1 MAALQP
7 YLSLRDVTKNTLNFI
22 DPADIQPGGALTAG
36 TNLLLLIH
44 GYNNTVDAASG
55 SYAGWRAIQQE
66 LGGLPGL
73 NVVHVFWP
81 GSNWENFA
89 VYMQAVFR
97 AREAAK
103 RLAGELRKAATG
115 FGLLRV
121 RIVTHSLGARLAV
134 HLVDELQSQ
143 PDLRVQLEALVV
155 MAAAV
160 PTRLLAPGTNVRKAL
175 DRSTTPFRSFYSE
188 SDSVLRIAF
197 RLGESLA
204 GQGFFPVALGHE
216 QWRGSSAIAAPRLT
230 QEQNRDA
237 GHSDYW
243 SGENDPARRA
253 RAVRVATSIRAF
265 LGLGNVARELPQ
277 RERTARSTEEPR
289 QVTGRAT
296 LARVA

>member
-1 MAALQP
+1 MVALQP
-7 YLSLRDVTKNTLNFI
+7 YISLRDVTKNALSFI

-44 GYNNTVDAASG
+44 GYNNTVDAASS
-55 SYAGWRAIQQE
+55 SYAGWRGIQQD
-66 LGGLPGL
+66 LGGLGAL

-89 VYMQAVFR
+89 VYMQAIFR
-97 AREAAK
+97 AREAAR
-103 RLAGELRKAATG
+103 RLAGELRRAAAG

-134 HLVDELQSQ
+134 HLIDELQSQ
-143 PDLRVQLEALVV
+143 PNLRVQLEAFVV

-160 PTRLLAPGTNVRKAL
+160 PTRLLAPGTNVRNAL
-175 DRSTTPFRSFYSE
+175 DRSMVPFRSFFSE

-230 QEQNRDA
+230 QEQNQGA
-237 GHSDYW
+237 GHGDYW
-243 SGENDPARRA
+243 FGGNDSARRA
-253 RAVRVATSIRAF
+253 RAIRVGTSIRAF
-265 LGLGNVARELPQ
+265 FGLGNVPRQLPQ
-277 RERTARSTEEPR
+277 RERIARSTEGAR
-289 QVTGRAT
+289 DVSARTT